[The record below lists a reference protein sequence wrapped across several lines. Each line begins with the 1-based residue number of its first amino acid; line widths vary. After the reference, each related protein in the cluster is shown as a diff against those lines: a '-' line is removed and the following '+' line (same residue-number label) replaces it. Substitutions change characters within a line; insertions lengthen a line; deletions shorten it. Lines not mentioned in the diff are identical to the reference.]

1 MKRFPEWLPPLA
13 GAILAAGAV
22 HGAWLISR
30 AAGYVPDCIPHLE
43 GCHSVSEAARHGA
56 ANVLF
61 KALMIPNA
69 LVQAWTWAI
78 AARWVAARS
87 PEQGAGRGLVPLG
100 IIAAVALAVY
110 AAVLGIE
117 GETYTWLRR
126 YGIKFYFASTFCAM
140 LVFARQLRRIAA
152 GSPWTR
158 ALVWTCVA
166 MLSLGLANVMA
177 PLFGVDEDFKDR
189 FQDALEWQLVTL
201 FALWFLMLSRVLRLH
216 PAAVRRIPA

>member
-1 MKRFPEWLPPLA
+1 MKRAPDWLPPLA
-13 GAILAAGAV
+13 GALLGASAV
-22 HGAWLISR
+22 HGAWLLSR

-61 KALMIPNA
+61 KALMFPNA

-78 AARWVAARS
+78 AARWVAERS
-87 PEQGAGRGLVPLG
+87 RAPGAGRGLVPLG
-100 IIAAVALAVY
+100 IIAAVALVVY
-110 AAVLGIE
+110 ATALGTE
-117 GETYTWLRR
+117 GDVYTWLRR
-126 YGIKFYFASTFCAM
+126 YGVKFYFASTFCAM
-140 LVFARQLRRIAA
+140 LVFARQLRPIAA

-158 ALVWTCVA
+158 ALVWACVA
-166 MLSLGLANVMA
+166 MLAMGMANVMA

-201 FALWFLMLSRVLRLH
+201 FALWVLVLARVLRER
-216 PAAVRRIPA
+216 PGASA